1 MQQRELGALLVSV
14 VGIGCNN
21 FGARLDQSATSDV
34 VNSALDAGI
43 NFFDTADIY
52 GATKSEEFLGVALAG
67 RRADA
72 VVATALNGA
81 FVPKR
86 LRAETPLREGDR
98 IEIVAPRQG
107 G

>member
-1 MQQRELGALLVSV
+1 MAVLRFIVNGEPRAIAAATLAEAL
-14 VGIGCNN
+14 
-21 FGARLDQSATSDV
+21 A
-34 VNSALDAGI
+34 ALDYEG
-43 NFFDTADIY
+43 
-52 GATKSEEFLGVALAG
+52 
-67 RRADA
+67 A

-86 LRAETPLREGDR
+86 QRAATALKEGDR